1 MRRARG
7 QRRSR
12 WTAAAA
18 LLAAAATLIGQ
29 GWATS
34 HDVAIR
40 HVLCAEHGEVTH
52 VAPARADAAAP
63 PSASARLARPSAAVP
78 AGRRAPCEHEHC
90 AVASALRDG
99 ADPPPARAA
108 VCFVPPPPTASAPRT
123 DVVPARG
130 RSRVLASA
138 PKTSPPAAR
147 A

>member
-1 MRRARG
+1 MGTARG

-29 GWATS
+29 GWTTS
-34 HDVAIR
+34 HDVAVQ

-52 VAPARADAAAP
+52 VAPARADAPAPSTASAAARPAAAAP
-63 PSASARLARPSAAVP
+63 
-78 AGRRAPCEHEHC
+78 AGERAPCEHEHC
-90 AVASALRDG
+90 AVAPVLRDG
-99 ADPPPARAA
+99 ADAPPARAA
-108 VCFVPPPPTASAPRT
+108 ISFVPPPPTASAPRT
-123 DVVPARG
+123 DVVPVRG